1 MIIGIL
7 KETSPEETRIA
18 ATPQTAV
25 SFQKAGFDVWIEQ
38 SAGIKA
44 GFEDNLFKQSG
55 AQIKKDKKEILK
67 NADIILKI
75 NAPDKEETTLYK
87 QKATLIGNLQNLS
100 QPVIESLKTK
110 HAACFALEKMP
121 RLSRAQPFDILS
133 SQNNLAGYQAVIKA
147 ASLAKN
153 IFPMMITSA
162 GTLPPLKV
170 LVIGIGVAGLQA
182 VATAKRLGAKV
193 YAYDIREEA
202 KEQSQSLGAVFIE
215 NIKSFLPETNI
226 LITSAFSTG
235 KKAPLLIKKADI
247 DLMPAGAVLIDMAAE
262 FGGNIEGSL
271 NGKTILYQSKL
282 IDGNSRLET
291 EIPTSASILFANNLL
306 NFVMFLTSNA
316 TDKISVDMTDPILK
330 ETCIMKG

>member
-7 KETSPEETRIA
+7 KETFPEETRIA
-18 ATPQTAV
+18 ATPQTTA

-55 AQIKKDKKEILK
+55 AKIKKDKKEILK

-110 HAACFALEKMP
+110 HAICFALEKMP

-147 ASLAKN
+147 ASLTKN

-226 LITSAFSTG
+226 LITSAFSAG

-306 NFVMFLTSNA
+306 NFVKFLTSNA

>member
-7 KETSPEETRIA
+7 KETFPEETRIA
-18 ATPQTAV
+18 ATPQTTA
-25 SFQKAGFDVWIEQ
+25 SFQKAGFDIWIEQ

-182 VATAKRLGAKV
+182 VATAKRLGAKI

-226 LITSAFSTG
+226 LITSAFSAG

-271 NGKTILYQSKL
+271 NGKTVVYQSKL

-306 NFVMFLTSNA
+306 NFINLLTSNA
-316 TDKISVDMTDPILK
+316 TDKISIDMTDPILK